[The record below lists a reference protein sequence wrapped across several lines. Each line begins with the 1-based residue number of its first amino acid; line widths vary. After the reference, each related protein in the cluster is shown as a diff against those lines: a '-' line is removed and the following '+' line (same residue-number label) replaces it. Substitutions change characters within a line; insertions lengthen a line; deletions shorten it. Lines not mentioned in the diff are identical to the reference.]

1 MKFTINVPIL
11 QLLKTKKWR
20 TLLNGT
26 REIIQMLLAPGS
38 FITTVLIGSLLIFF
52 IAETSFAIVS
62 VFIAVCFMLYA
73 SVFSYEVPEDEED
86 EEPECYE

>member
-1 MKFTINVPIL
+1 MRFTINVPIL

-38 FITTVLIGSLLIFF
+38 FITTVLTGSLLIYF
-52 IAETSFAIVS
+52 ISETSFAMVS
-62 VFIAVCFMLYA
+62 VFITVCFILYA
-73 SVFSYEVPEDEED
+73 SIFSYEEVENEED